1 MKKTIFRYVN
11 LIIVVALFLCCVV
24 SSYVFSKAA
33 FNNNV
38 KSMLYSLHLVDYA
51 IDYHQDLKTQIA
63 IINDRTLGNDSRIT
77 MIDLEGNV
85 VADSAVN
92 EIEENHADRQEIQD
106 TLKNGVGHE
115 VRYSSTVKTNMLYVA
130 FLSDQGYILRL
141 AVPFNGAWDYVKLSL
156 PAITLG
162 IVISLSLSLIFS
174 KLMAKKISEPL
185 ENISHQLLSMKVHKP
200 QFEKDIYEYDEL
212 NDIAMVTD
220 KLANRINQTE
230 ASLKRQKNKVHYIL
244 DFMQEGMMIIDEK
257 YHVLLI
263 NQAIN
268 HIFNC
273 QDIEKGSLIECYI
286 NDQAIVDLIKS
297 KNEIEAF
304 SFNERHY
311 SLHKAKIDSG
321 VYKNGTILLFLDD
334 TEQVQAMRMKQ
345 QFFANASH
353 ELKTPLTSI
362 QGYTELLNQN
372 LIVDEKQKQQFLDRI
387 LKETRNMTKLI
398 TDILTISKLESQQ
411 NSVNFEPIHLKLMI
425 EDIFHTLTP
434 LANDKKISLINH
446 SEDIDFYGD
455 LEQINQLLMNLLSN
469 SIKYGKTGGWV
480 SLKITPRHSGIN
492 IIVEDNGIGIV
503 SDDLAHVTERFY
515 RCDKGRT
522 KKVEGT
528 GLGLAIVKHI
538 TQMYDG
544 YLRIESELGEGTKVT
559 IYLKN
564 KKKDV
569 A

>member
-11 LIIVVALFLCCVV
+11 LIIIVALFLCCVV

-51 IDYHQDLKTQIA
+51 IDYHEDLETQIA

-92 EIEENHADRQEIQD
+92 EIEENHANRQEIQD
-106 TLKNGVGHE
+106 ALKNGVGHE

-174 KLMAKKISEPL
+174 KLMAQKVSEPL
-185 ENISHQLLSMKVHKP
+185 ENISHQLLSMKVHQP

-230 ASLKRQKNKVHYIL
+230 ASLKRQKNKIHYIL

-263 NQAIN
+263 NQALN

-273 QDIEKGSLIECYI
+273 HDIEKGSLIECYI
-286 NDQAIVDLIKS
+286 DDQSIVNLIKS
-297 KNEIEAF
+297 KNEIESF

-387 LKETRNMTKLI
+387 LQETRNMTKLI

-411 NSVNFEPIHLKLMI
+411 NTVNFEPIHLKLMI

-434 LANDKKISLINH
+434 LANDKKITLINH

-492 IIVEDNGIGIV
+492 IIVEDNGIGIA

>member
-230 ASLKRQKNKVHYIL
+230 ASLKRQKNL
-244 DFMQEGMMIIDEK
+244 
-257 YHVLLI
+257 
-263 NQAIN
+263 
-268 HIFNC
+268 
-273 QDIEKGSLIECYI
+273 SLI
-286 NDQAIVDLIKS
+286 
-297 KNEIEAF
+297 
-304 SFNERHY
+304 
-311 SLHKAKIDSG
+311 
-321 VYKNGTILLFLDD
+321 
-334 TEQVQAMRMKQ
+334 
-345 QFFANASH
+345 
-353 ELKTPLTSI
+353 
-362 QGYTELLNQN
+362 
-372 LIVDEKQKQQFLDRI
+372 
-387 LKETRNMTKLI
+387 
-398 TDILTISKLESQQ
+398 
-411 NSVNFEPIHLKLMI
+411 
-425 EDIFHTLTP
+425 
-434 LANDKKISLINH
+434 
-446 SEDIDFYGD
+446 
-455 LEQINQLLMNLLSN
+455 
-469 SIKYGKTGGWV
+469 
-480 SLKITPRHSGIN
+480 
-492 IIVEDNGIGIV
+492 
-503 SDDLAHVTERFY
+503 
-515 RCDKGRT
+515 
-522 KKVEGT
+522 
-528 GLGLAIVKHI
+528 HI
-538 TQMYDG
+538 
-544 YLRIESELGEGTKVT
+544 
-559 IYLKN
+559 
-564 KKKDV
+564 
-569 A
+569 